1 MGSRIGVTKI
11 IMHTVSIK
19 VPNARSR
26 RKIKVKMI
34 YGLPVIPMSQFANIC
49 GTFCVD
55 IIHPNGVATEI
66 ISIITPVD
74 TTLSAVAFSI
84 RDCLTQMPSILSA
97 NTPIPIG
104 GGSSQSLLWCQIFA
118 DVLNHP
124 ILQLPTEETETLGD
138 MIIAAQSVG
147 IHDIDRYFGK
157 KLAQEGLTIYPTPD
171 AVSIY
176 NEGFQKYKK
185 LYQNVKALY

>member
-1 MGSRIGVTKI
+1 M
-11 IMHTVSIK
+11 
-19 VPNARSR
+19 
-26 RKIKVKMI
+26 
-34 YGLPVIPMSQFANIC
+34 
-49 GTFCVD
+49 
-55 IIHPNGVATEI
+55 
-66 ISIITPVD
+66 
-74 TTLSAVAFSI
+74 
-84 RDCLTQMPSILSA
+84 
-97 NTPIPIG
+97 
-104 GGSSQSLLWCQIFA
+104 
-118 DVLNHP
+118 LNHP

-147 IHDIDRYFGK
+147 IQDIDRYFGK